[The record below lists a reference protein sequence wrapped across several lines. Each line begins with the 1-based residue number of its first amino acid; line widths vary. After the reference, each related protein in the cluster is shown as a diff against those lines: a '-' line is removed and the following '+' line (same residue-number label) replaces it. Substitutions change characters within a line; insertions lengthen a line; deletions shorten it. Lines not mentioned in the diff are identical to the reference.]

1 MDNGKGGDGG
11 SGEGGGEGI
20 GGGGSEGVGG
30 GGGEGDG
37 GWLADGG
44 SVLSH
49 WPQVSA
55 QLRWYQGWLHLYSLT
70 SQKLVGLMSPH
81 GGAGDGDPA
90 GGGDAASRQEHS
102 WQPLPSTSY
111 PCSHHSVHSTSG
123 HEGPPSQSTHM
134 APIKTVD
141 AVAVGQ
147 RVGSTT

>member
-1 MDNGKGGDGG
+1 MDTGTGGDGG
-11 SGEGGGEGI
+11 SGKGGG
-20 GGGGSEGVGG
+20 EGVGG
-30 GGGEGDG
+30 GGGEGSGEGGG

-55 QLRWYQGWLHLYSLT
+55 QLRWYQRWLQLYSLA

-81 GGAGDGDPA
+81 GSAGDGDPA
-90 GGGDAASRQEHS
+90 GGGGAASRQEHS

-111 PCSHHSVHSTSG
+111 PSSHHSVHSTSG

>member
-1 MDNGKGGDGG
+1 MAARCY
-11 SGEGGGEGI
+11 
-20 GGGGSEGVGG
+20 V
-30 GGGEGDG
+30 
-37 GWLADGG
+37 
-44 SVLSH
+44 SH

-70 SQKLVGLMSPH
+70 SQKLVGSMSPH

-111 PCSHHSVHSTSG
+111 PCSHHNVHSTSG